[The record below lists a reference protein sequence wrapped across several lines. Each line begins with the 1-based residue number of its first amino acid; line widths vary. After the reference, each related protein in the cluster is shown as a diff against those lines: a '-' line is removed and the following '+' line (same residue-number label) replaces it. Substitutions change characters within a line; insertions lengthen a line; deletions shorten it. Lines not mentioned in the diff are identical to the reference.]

1 MSTLKWKVTAMA
13 WVLVPL
19 LWVHI
24 LCMSFWM
31 GSMIFATVLG
41 GQKRVQSALEAH
53 ASTQGVVARLQT
65 IFPVAILIGVI
76 TGVLLGTVF
85 GPIKS
90 LGALVGTPFGLTMSA
105 AFVLVVIAVLFGPAG
120 PPSKPAWMTRGG
132 IGELSILGAFSCMVL
147 LHYGL

>member
-1 MSTLKWKVTAMA
+1 MEVTAMA

-53 ASTQGVVARLQT
+53 PSTRGVVARLNT
-65 IFPVAILIGVI
+65 VFPVAILVGVI
-76 TGVLLGTVF
+76 TGVLLGTLF

-90 LGALVGTPFGLTMSA
+90 VAALVGTPFGLTMSA
-105 AFVLVVIAVLFGPAG
+105 AFVLVVIALLFGPAG
-120 PPSKPAWMTRGG
+120 PPNKPAWMTRGG
-132 IGELSILGAFSCMVL
+132 VGELCILGAFSCMVL